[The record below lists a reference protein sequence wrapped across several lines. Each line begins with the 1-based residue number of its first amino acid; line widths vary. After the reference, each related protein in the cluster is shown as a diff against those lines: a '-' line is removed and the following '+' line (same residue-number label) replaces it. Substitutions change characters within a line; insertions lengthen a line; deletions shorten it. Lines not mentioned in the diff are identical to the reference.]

1 MLGDALTVAIDRAR
15 ASFEE
20 KPISWALAA
29 LVVVGLYGIHTL
41 GQERTAL
48 CDLIQQPLEWSAPAL
63 PKASDG
69 SFDADAF
76 IKLRGEVWRW
86 QDSNRKQIE
95 RICAEPELTDGI

>member
-48 CDLIQQPLEWSAPAL
+48 CDLIQQPLE
-63 PKASDG
+63 
-69 SFDADAF
+69 
-76 IKLRGEVWRW
+76 
-86 QDSNRKQIE
+86 
-95 RICAEPELTDGI
+95 